1 MLFSVISATVSKWV
15 LNIALQNYTQWL
27 SNLIVHRYEYKMGPS
42 SGFIPNVNINRALAL
57 HFSFSGVWWQRFV
70 PVIHQ
75 HISRPAVRPAGTGS
89 HLWRTCCGCRFWQPL
104 LQNLPLPAVV
114 ALLPQHTNC
123 TECTYSHIHSLV
135 WSNQQIC
142 THPLTHSP
150 IPPRIMLSL
159 CHLFDCSSHVCLWH
173 HWVKN
178 RVVVWIKCEDLWYSQ
193 QLPLICF
200 LRSHL

>member
-42 SGFIPNVNINRALAL
+42 SGFIPNVNINTALAL

-135 WSNQQIC
+135 WSNRQIC
-142 THPLTHSP
+142 THPLTHS
-150 IPPRIMLSL
+150 
-159 CHLFDCSSHVCLWH
+159 SSDHA
-173 HWVKN
+173 
-178 RVVVWIKCEDLWYSQ
+178 VVVPSVWL
-193 QLPLICF
+193 F
-200 LRSHL
+200 LTCMSEFWFELSVRMFDIHSNCH